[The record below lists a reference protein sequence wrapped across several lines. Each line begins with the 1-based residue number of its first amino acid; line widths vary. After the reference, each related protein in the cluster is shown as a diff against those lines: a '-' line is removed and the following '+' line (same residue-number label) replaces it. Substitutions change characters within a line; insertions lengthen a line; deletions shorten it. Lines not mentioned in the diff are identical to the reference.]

1 MLAATRQGRRIIA
14 PYQALWIPAGI
25 EHSITFL
32 SATKMRSLY
41 FDKSEHKDIF
51 ESKSIKVFAATALIR
66 ELIAALFQHQF
77 PGAKQEMRCLLLLLV
92 QETKAFN
99 TDVLMPEEEPLRSA
113 LNDLL
118 HHRAWSTSAQEL
130 ANKLNVT
137 PRTFT
142 RHFIRA
148 TGMSFRDWKH
158 RMRLIFA
165 LEKIANG
172 FPVKSAAILAGYGDA
187 SAFQFSSRTFTDLVQ
202 AIFSNPTT
210 NLQSPRLNKNVLK
223 KSLAHFL
230 HLCKRNPNVHSDS
243 AWNIESLPVSPNNT
257 GFNPS

>member
-1 MLAATRQGRRIIA
+1 MQNETYDKWQSISKDYIAGEMRPSHKHSRAQLLYACEGVMLAATRQGRRIIA

-41 FDKSEHKDIF
+41 FDKSEYKDIF

-66 ELIAALFQHQF
+66 ELIATLFQHQF
-77 PGAKQEMRCLLLLLV
+77 PGAKQEMRRLLLLLV

-99 TDVLMPEEEPLRSA
+99 ADVLLPEEEPLRSA

-118 HHRAWSTSAQEL
+118 YHRAWSTSAQEL
-130 ANKLNVT
+130 ANKLNMT

-158 RMRLIFA
+158 RMHLIFA

-172 FPVKSAAILAGYGDA
+172 FPVKSAAILAGYKDA
-187 SAFQFSSRTFTDLVQ
+187 SAFSIQFK
-202 AIFSNPTT
+202 
-210 NLQSPRLNKNVLK
+210 NLYGACPS
-223 KSLAHFL
+223 HFL
-230 HLCKRNPNVHSDS
+230 KSD
-243 AWNIESLPVSPNNT
+243 N
-257 GFNPS
+257 